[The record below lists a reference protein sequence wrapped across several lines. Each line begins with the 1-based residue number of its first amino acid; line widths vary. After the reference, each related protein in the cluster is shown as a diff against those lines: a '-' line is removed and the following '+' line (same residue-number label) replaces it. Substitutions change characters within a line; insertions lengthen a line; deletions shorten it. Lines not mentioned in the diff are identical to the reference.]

1 MVSKTDKQGLKNG
14 AEAELSEAWSSLIGP
29 IPDRYQRSFMNQLGR
44 YCSARGKEPFGVSDE
59 VLEGFEAWAAADG
72 RLSSRAKQLR
82 RDVTFAWNAL
92 SGTQPGWPQITL
104 VLVNRQKNI
113 SPKLKQMPQDF
124 IKDVEAYLAHTSGDG
139 LFDSRKRKAMRPKTK
154 KDRQQKIMQLVAI
167 FIRSGGKLSLI
178 TRLKDL
184 VQPDVMRL
192 ILEAMWQGGKGA
204 LNGHHH
210 NRARTLRMIA
220 EFWAYLPPNELQ
232 PFKDAEGRF
241 RPRQFGMTDSVRN
254 KLRPFLNDY
263 NCALLINLP
272 YRIIEDL
279 KGHSPST
286 LDAVQ
291 VQLALA
297 CAMLPNAPMRIANL
311 ASLNINTHIQRI
323 SGERCHIIIPADEV
337 KNERNLDYPLGKHV
351 IELLDLYVRVYR
363 PILLKSQFDDGS
375 LFISLNGKKKTE
387 VTLSAQITHFIKTE
401 TGFHLNPHA
410 FRHLIGL
417 IFLRKYPGEYEPVKQ
432 MLGHKDIKTTIK
444 FYVGLETQDT
454 FKRLDGILTNYSE
467 RHAHERQTASL

>member
-1 MVSKTDKQGLKNG
+1 MILVSDKQEPENG
-14 AEAELSEAWSSLIGP
+14 AGPELLEAWSALIGP
-29 IPDRYQRSFMNQLGR
+29 IPARYQRSFMNQLGR
-44 YCSARGKEPFGVSDE
+44 YCSARGIEPFGVSDE
-59 VLEGFEAWAAADG
+59 VLEGFEGWAIADG
-72 RLSSRAKQLR
+72 RSSSRAKQLR

-92 SGTQPGWPQITL
+92 SRTQVGWPQVTL
-104 VLVNRQKNI
+104 ALVNRQKNL
-113 SPKLKQMPQDF
+113 SPKLEQMPQDF
-124 IKDVEAYLAHTSGDG
+124 IKDVEAYLAHTGGDG
-139 LFDSRKRKAMRPKTK
+139 LFDSRKRKALRPKTK

-167 FIRSGGKLSLI
+167 YVRAGEKLSSI

-184 VQPDVMRL
+184 VKPDVMRI
-192 ILEAMWQGGKGA
+192 ILVAMWQGGKGA

-210 NRARTLRMIA
+210 NRARALRMIA

-254 KLRPFLNDY
+254 KLRPFLNDD
-263 NCALLINLP
+263 NCALIINLP
-272 YRIIEDL
+272 YRVIEKL
-279 KGHSPST
+279 KGHAPST

-291 VQLALA
+291 VQMALA
-297 CAMLPNAPMRIANL
+297 CAILPNAPMRIANL
-311 ASLNINTHIQRI
+311 TSLNINTHIQRI
-323 SGERCHIIIPADEV
+323 SAERCHIIIPADEV
-337 KNERNLDYPLGKHV
+337 KNERDLDYPLGKHV
-351 IELLDLYVRVYR
+351 IELYDLYVRVYR
-363 PILLKSQFDDGS
+363 PLLLKGQPDDGS

-417 IFLRKYPGEYEPVKQ
+417 VFLRKYPGEYEPVKQ

-454 FKRLDGILTNYSE
+454 FKRLDGILTDYSE
-467 RHAHERQTASL
+467 RHAHDR